1 MTRAPL
7 GQHFLRDN
15 RILQRIAEQGELT
28 AQDLVVEIGV
38 GRGDLTR
45 HLVEKAGKVMGFE
58 IDQALVDKIGPD
70 LLTRENLTLR
80 QGDGLRVSFPDLA
93 REWKRPVKLIA
104 NLPFQIS
111 SPLIQKLAAERE
123 SLALAVLLLQKE
135 FALRL
140 TAEPGRKNYGSIT
153 VLVSLYFESEICF
166 SIPPSYFTPRPKVD
180 STLIKLR
187 PRREPRAEI
196 GDPGVFKNLLGYSF
210 QGRRKTLQNALRPWL
225 GTAAGEIL
233 TQSGIDPGRRPDT
246 LTAAEFARISLFLV
260 KNPDLSQVAIRR
272 DKQ

>member
-1 MTRAPL
+1 MTPARL

-28 AQDLVVEIGV
+28 SRDLVVEIGV
-38 GRGDLTR
+38 GRGELTR
-45 HLVEKAGKVMGFE
+45 HLVEKAGKVVAFE
-58 IDQALVDKIGPD
+58 IDPALIRNIDPG
-70 LLTRENLTLR
+70 LLARENLQIQL
-80 QGDGLRVSFPDLA
+80 GDGLRVSFPALA

-153 VLVSLYFESEICF
+153 VLASLYFESEICF
-166 SIPPSYFTPRPKVD
+166 SIPPSYFTPQPKVD

-187 PRREPRAEI
+187 PRLEPQAEI
-196 GDPGVFKNLLGYSF
+196 GNPTVFQNLLKHAF

-225 GTAAGEIL
+225 GKSSREIL
-233 TQSGIDPGRRPDT
+233 HQAGIDPGRRPDT
-246 LTAAEFARISLFLV
+246 LKVEEFARISLLLM
-260 KNPDLSQVAIRR
+260 KNPDLVQVAISR
-272 DKQ
+272 D